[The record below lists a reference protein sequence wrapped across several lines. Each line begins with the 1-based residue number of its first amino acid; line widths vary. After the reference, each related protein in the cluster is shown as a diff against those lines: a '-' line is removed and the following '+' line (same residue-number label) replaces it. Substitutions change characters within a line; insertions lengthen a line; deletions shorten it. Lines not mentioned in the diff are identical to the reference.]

1 MFNLNRF
8 EEALQVID
16 KAFMINNKCQ
26 DVALVKVK
34 ILKKLGNFD
43 EAERLQNEYQNM
55 SKMED
60 LPLYYK

>member
-1 MFNLNRF
+1 MP
-8 EEALQVID
+8 
-16 KAFMINNKCQ
+16 CQ

-43 EAERLQNEYQNM
+43 EAERLQNESQNM